1 MDIDLLERL
10 LYEEESE
17 TLDFKAQQYP
27 FDGATDDQKSELL
40 KDILAFAN
48 AWRRTDAYIL
58 VGVEEVH
65 AGRSIV
71 RGVATQLLNQN
82 LQQFVTSKTNRPIL
96 FSYTPLV
103 FEGLPV
109 GIITIPL
116 KERPVYLQKRYGKLD
131 PQVVYIRRGDTT
143 AHASPDEIARM
154 GRAFASES
162 ALPTLE
168 LDLYDPDG
176 RNRLGK
182 SVELSVRAFEVPDEE
197 SIPDYGREVR
207 PVFSTGS
214 DFLKNPDFYREL
226 AAYFRNTACL
236 APVGLA
242 VTNSSATVAHGVLL
256 TLEFNANSEF
266 SVLDDIEKPP
276 IPSKQRTFAVMR
288 PRVPVRD
295 RDIQVGHHGGV
306 IEVRME
312 LAAIQPGITA
322 WSSNVFHV
330 GAQKSVSVQA
340 RASISAHNLPTPLSF
355 DINIGVRAEVHQIGL
370 KELRS
375 AP

>member
-116 KERPVYLQKRYGKLD
+116 QERPVYLQKRYGKLD
-131 PQVVYIRRGDTT
+131 PQVV
-143 AHASPDEIARM
+143 
-154 GRAFASES
+154 
-162 ALPTLE
+162 
-168 LDLYDPDG
+168 
-176 RNRLGK
+176 
-182 SVELSVRAFEVPDEE
+182 
-197 SIPDYGREVR
+197 
-207 PVFSTGS
+207 
-214 DFLKNPDFYREL
+214 
-226 AAYFRNTACL
+226 
-236 APVGLA
+236 
-242 VTNSSATVAHGVLL
+242 
-256 TLEFNANSEF
+256 
-266 SVLDDIEKPP
+266 
-276 IPSKQRTFAVMR
+276 
-288 PRVPVRD
+288 
-295 RDIQVGHHGGV
+295 
-306 IEVRME
+306 
-312 LAAIQPGITA
+312 
-322 WSSNVFHV
+322 
-330 GAQKSVSVQA
+330 
-340 RASISAHNLPTPLSF
+340 
-355 DINIGVRAEVHQIGL
+355 
-370 KELRS
+370 
-375 AP
+375 